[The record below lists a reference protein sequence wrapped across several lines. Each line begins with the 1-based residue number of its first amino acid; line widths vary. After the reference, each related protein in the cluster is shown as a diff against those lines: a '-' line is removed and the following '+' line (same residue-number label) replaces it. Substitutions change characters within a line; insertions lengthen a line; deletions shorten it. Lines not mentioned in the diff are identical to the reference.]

1 MKGSLMEDRS
11 SKIYTGLCV
20 LVLIW
25 IGVYWAWEPGPSTKP
40 RISVSPSEVNDEPIP
55 SDPEE
60 SESDAEEQSSQQLL
74 ILTPPP
80 NENAEPIDKDPAPRL
95 IPPEFRTHTVVR
107 GEIMQDIAQRYYG
120 STSMWS
126 VIARA
131 NPRVDPLKLRE
142 GMTLRIP
149 VDPKNIQ
156 GIVDNGSDTNEESD
170 SATQEQPVVDY
181 IVQSGDSLSLI
192 AQRYYGSARYADFI
206 YESNRDTL
214 RSKDAIRV
222 GQTLKLPPLDP

>member
-1 MKGSLMEDRS
+1 MKDTLMEDRS

-40 RISVSPSEVNDEPIP
+40 RISISSPETDDEPTP
-55 SDPEE
+55 TDPED
-60 SESDAEEQSSQQLL
+60 SESDTEEQSSQQLL

-80 NENAEPIDKDPAPRL
+80 SENADPAPRL

-156 GIVDNGSDTNEESD
+156 GFVDNSDGSGDASDT
-170 SATQEQPVVDY
+170 TQEQPVVDY

-192 AQRYYGSARYADFI
+192 AQRFYGSARYADFI

>member
-1 MKGSLMEDRS
+1 MKDSLMEDRS

-40 RISVSPSEVNDEPIP
+40 RISISSPETNDEPIP
-55 SDPEE
+55 TDPEDSE
-60 SESDAEEQSSQQLL
+60 SEIEEQSSQQLL

-80 NENAEPIDKDPAPRL
+80 RENTDPVEVDPAPRL

-156 GIVDNGSDTNEESD
+156 GVVDNGDGSGDASD
-170 SATQEQPVVDY
+170 ATQEQPVVDY

-192 AQRYYGSARYADFI
+192 AQRFYGSARYADFI